1 MALALFKIDAPIRHF
16 VSCQCKDSGVPLL
29 GPILGVN
36 FRSSGAQKRGPSYL
50 KPHSSDSVL
59 GGQKM
64 DPIFKMSGAHF
75 RTKKRDPKRCRE
87 FRILLVHFRGE
98 FNKNCFLARKCPESR
113 ACLCGVAALLVPWLS
128 RRCRLLLERAFIVKS
143 NLLLFRA
150 PFFTPQN

>member
-1 MALALFKIDAPIRHF
+1 MRMPGCLGFGLGWNVLASREFKARLRQGCMALALFKIDAPIRYF

-64 DPIFKMSGAHF
+64 DPFSK
-75 RTKKRDPKRCRE
+75 
-87 FRILLVHFRGE
+87 
-98 FNKNCFLARKCPESR
+98 
-113 ACLCGVAALLVPWLS
+113 
-128 RRCRLLLERAFIVKS
+128 
-143 NLLLFRA
+143 
-150 PFFTPQN
+150 